1 MEEKLKLY
9 LRTMISNK
17 GSDLHIKAGS
27 QVRVRIHGVLK
38 VLGKD
43 ALTAEMVEKLAK
55 EITTTD
61 QYEKLVTDRNLD
73 FSYVLGS
80 ENRFRV
86 NFFYQMDGLSAVFRI
101 IPVDILSLDDLN
113 LPEVIK
119 SFTEIQRGLVL
130 VTGVTG
136 SGKSTTLA
144 AILDKI
150 NREQKKHII
159 TVEDPIEFV
168 HKDRGCLINQRGI
181 GQDAH
186 SFSDALRAALRE
198 DPDIILVGEMRDL
211 ETIDIALHAA
221 NTGHLVFST
230 LHTLDAKETIDR
242 IVGMFGNEEQ
252 NRIRMSLASVLEGV
266 ISQRLIPT
274 IRGGRVAGIEILKKT
289 ARIEQLIAENRDAE
303 IPDAL
308 FEGKEIYGTQTFD
321 QALLD
326 ILRRGEI
333 TEETALEY
341 ATNPAD
347 MKLKMQGVG
356 KGAIVQDDMEEKEA
370 DVFGFKE
377 EEEQS
382 NHCLI
387 LFRYNSRL
395 FY

>member
-9 LRTMISNK
+9 LRTMISNS
-17 GSDLHIKAGS
+17 GSDLHLKSSS
-27 QVRVRIHGVLK
+27 QVRVRVHGVLR
-38 VLGKD
+38 VLGQET
-43 ALTAEMVEKLAK
+43 LTAEMMDKLAQ
-55 EITTTD
+55 EITSKE
-61 QYEKLVTDRNLD
+61 QYKQLQEDRNLD
-73 FSYVLGS
+73 FSYVLGE

-101 IPVDILSLDDLN
+101 IPVKILSIDDLN
-113 LPEVIK
+113 LPPVIK
-119 SFTEIQRGLVL
+119 TFTEIQRGLVL

-150 NREQKKHII
+150 NRETKKHVI

-242 IVGMFGNEEQ
+242 IVGMFSNEEQ

-274 IRGGRVAGIEILKKT
+274 KRGGRVAGIEILKKT

-326 ILRRGEI
+326 ILKRGEI

-356 KGAIVQDDMEEKEA
+356 KGAIVDEFADEKEVE
-370 DVFGFKE
+370 VFGFKE
-377 EEEQS
+377 DEE
-382 NHCLI
+382 
-387 LFRYNSRL
+387 
-395 FY
+395 